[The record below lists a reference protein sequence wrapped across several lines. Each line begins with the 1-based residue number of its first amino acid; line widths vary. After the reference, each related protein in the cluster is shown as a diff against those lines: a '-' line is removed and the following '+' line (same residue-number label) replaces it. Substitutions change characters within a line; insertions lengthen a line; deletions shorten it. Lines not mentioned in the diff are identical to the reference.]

1 MYVYA
6 GVERGGIL
14 FREVQKD
21 LFGKGAFEKMAVKK
35 RALCKNMESFKKK
48 EKKIQSLQGRNEF
61 GESNNI

>member
-35 RALCKNMESFKKK
+35 RALCKNMESFK
-48 EKKIQSLQGRNEF
+48 
-61 GESNNI
+61 